1 MDQRLTA
8 GIDIGSCTVK
18 VVVLDGQSVVRETV
32 VDATAR
38 PAETALRLLAG
49 TPPCPT
55 VATGYGRDL
64 LEVHRNI
71 PTITEIKAHAL
82 GARFHCPECATVI
95 DVGGQDLK
103 VICLDAAGK
112 VARFE
117 MNDRCAA
124 GTGKFLEIM
133 AQRLGYP
140 LAEFGDAALTGADA
154 LTISAMCTVFAES
167 EVVGLIN
174 RGVDRRDI
182 ARALHQS
189 VVKRV
194 SAMFKRTDPLAG
206 QVVVTGGGAL
216 NAGLIGLLQE
226 SLGVPIQAAPAPQTA
241 GALGC
246 AIHARQL
253 PRE

>member
-1 MDQRLTA
+1 MQHRLTA

-18 VVVLDGQSVVRETV
+18 MVVLDDGLVVREALA
-32 VDATAR
+32 DATAR
-38 PAETALRLLAG
+38 PAETALRLLDEA
-49 TPPCPT
+49 PACPV

-64 LEVHRNI
+64 LEVRRNI

-82 GARFHCPECATVI
+82 GARFHCPACTAVI

-103 VICLDAAGK
+103 VVCLDANGK

-133 AQRLGYP
+133 AQRLGYS
-140 LAEFGDAALTGADA
+140 LAEFGNAALTGADA
-154 LTISAMCTVFAES
+154 LAISAMCAVFAES

-174 RGVDRRDI
+174 RGVDRRDV

-194 SAMFKRTDPLAG
+194 AAMFKRADAPAG
-206 QVVVTGGGAL
+206 RVVATGGGAL
-216 NAGLIGLLQE
+216 NPGLIALLQA
-226 SLGVPIQAAPAPQTA
+226 SLGISIQPAPSAQTV

-246 AIHARQL
+246 AIHARQS
-253 PRE
+253 PV